1 MQQEVTQ
8 GMWGKSIFIG
18 TLLVIAAQAAIAQAR
33 PFDPGAHKGP
43 QQGTQN
49 ELAVLGTAHLAAL
62 PQTFDPSTLAP
73 LIDRLAAWQP
83 QAIAVET
90 VSGQQCDML
99 RRYPAR
105 YALTVND
112 YCPDL
117 SAAAKATGLDVAAAT
132 AAAEAMLANWPA
144 QPTPAQRRELAAKF
158 LAAGEHDSALVQWLH
173 LPAPERR
180 AEDSLNRELVET
192 LEALRSSRNENTLIA
207 ATLAVRLG
215 HQRLWPMDDHSADR
229 YGPDPK
235 AYVKAIR
242 QAWDNPASK
251 QRAAQH
257 SSLETQLDTPE
268 HALAMYRRDN
278 GPDIAP
284 AAFESDYGAALEE
297 PSPQGYGR
305 MYVTSW
311 ETRNLRMAANI
322 RDLMGARP
330 GMRTLVLVGASHK
343 AYLDAYLEQMH
354 DVRIVDVQQTLLK

>member
-1 MQQEVTQ
+1 MQ
-8 GMWGKSIFIG
+8 GMWGRGVLICA
-18 TLLVIAAQAAIAQAR
+18 LLAAGAQAEAGQAQ
-33 PFDPGAHKGP
+33 PFVPGAHKGP
-43 QQGTQN
+43 RQGVQN
-49 ELAVLGTAHLAAL
+49 EVAVLGTAHLSRL
-62 PQTFDPSTLAP
+62 PNTFDPSTLAH

-112 YCPDL
+112 YCPDV

-132 AAAEAMLANWPA
+132 TAAEAMLANWPA
-144 QPTPAQRRELAAKF
+144 QPTAAQRRELAAKF

-173 LPAPERR
+173 LAAAERH
-180 AEDSLNRELVET
+180 AGDGLNEELVAA
-192 LEALRSSRNENTLIA
+192 LEALRGSRNETNLVA
-207 ATLAVRLG
+207 AQLAVRLG

-242 QAWDNPASK
+242 KAWDNPASK
-251 QRAAQH
+251 RRAALY
-257 SSLETQLDTPE
+257 SDLETQLDTPE
-268 HALAMYRRDN
+268 NALAMYRRDN
-278 GPDIAP
+278 GPDVAP
-284 AAFESDYGAALEE
+284 TAFESDYGAALEE

-322 RDLMGARP
+322 RDLMGPTP

-354 DVRIVDVQQTLLK
+354 DVRIVDVRQTLLK